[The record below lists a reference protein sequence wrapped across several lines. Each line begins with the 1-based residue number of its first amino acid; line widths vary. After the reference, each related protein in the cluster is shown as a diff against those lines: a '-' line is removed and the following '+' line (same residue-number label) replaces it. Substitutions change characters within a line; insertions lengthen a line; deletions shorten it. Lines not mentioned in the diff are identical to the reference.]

1 MAKDVQERKRKGEIA
16 MSVQHE
22 LMAKQ
27 WKACFSEEFVKSVP
41 ENVEDFPEGKI
52 KGDWERDA
60 VVKSSDY
67 ISIPYPIQLHIGYGV
82 CISPHMGLYAVRVFP
97 TLPCPAEVY
106 KLANHNLE
114 YSQKR
119 RLTSETGTFPTGPLP
134 PSFPLAY
141 PVKRS

>member
-1 MAKDVQERKRKGEIA
+1 MAEDVRDRKRKGEIA

-22 LMAKQ
+22 LMVKQ

-97 TLPCPAEVY
+97 TLPCPAESIQ
-106 KLANHNLE
+106 ACE
-114 YSQKR
+114 SQPRIQPKKKINIGNR
-119 RLTSETGTFPTGPLP
+119 HLPTGPIP